1 MNEPW
6 SQYKDLF
13 SKAVSTSAT
22 RAQFITNTFAFLDK
36 WGFDG

>member
-13 SKAVSTSAT
+13 SKAVATSAT
-22 RAQFITNTFAFLDK
+22 RAQFIANLFAFMDK